1 MSPDTE
7 HEVTATEKSWAAL
20 VERIRNGEPSA
31 MEELYTV
38 FAKGVRFFLWRQL
51 GPQDLDDRVHDVFLM
66 VTQSIQRGELRA
78 PERLMGYI
86 RTVVRRQVA
95 GQIEETVN
103 ARRSR
108 VDIDMGIPISDRAA
122 NPERK
127 AIEEQN
133 MDLAMRILRSL
144 PKRDR
149 EVLMRFYLDE
159 QPAEEICRDLGLT
172 DTQFRLVKSRAKSRF
187 GQLGRERFSRRNGFR
202 K

>member
-1 MSPDTE
+1 MTPDTE
-7 HEVTATEKSWAAL
+7 RDLTNVPEKSWVDL

-38 FAKGVRFFLWRQL
+38 FARGVRFFLWRQL

-66 VTQSIQRGELRA
+66 VTQSIRRGELRA

-95 GQIEETVN
+95 GQIEESVN
-103 ARRSR
+103 ARRTR
-108 VDIDMGIPISDRAA
+108 VDIDMGIPVSDHAA
-122 NPERK
+122 NPERR

-133 MDLAMRILRSL
+133 LEVAMRILRSL
-144 PKRDR
+144 PRRDR

-159 QPAEEICRDLGLT
+159 QTPEEICRDLGLT
-172 DTQFRLVKSRAKSRF
+172 ETQFRLIKSRAKSRF
-187 GQLGRERFSRRNGFR
+187 GELGRQRFARRGR

>member
-1 MSPDTE
+1 MTPDTD
-7 HEVTATEKSWAAL
+7 HDLAVPEKSWAGL
-20 VERIRNGEPSA
+20 VERIRNGDPSA

-38 FAKGVRFFLWRQL
+38 FSRGVRFFLWRQL
-51 GPQDLDDRVHDVFLM
+51 GAQDLDDRVHDVFLM

-95 GQIEETVN
+95 GHIEDTVN
-103 ARRSR
+103 ARRMR
-108 VDIDMGIPISDRAA
+108 VDIDVGIPVSDRAP

-127 AIEEQN
+127 AIQEQN

-144 PKRDR
+144 PERDR
-149 EVLMRFYLDE
+149 EVLRRFYLDE

-172 DTQFRLVKSRAKSRF
+172 ETQFRLIKSRAKSRF
-187 GQLGRERFSRRNGFR
+187 GQLGRERFSRRNGFL